1 MMRIVNL
8 SSYYSRA
15 SSSSGRS
22 FVRAAPRCSAPSSW
36 TRRATFLPPSIHPP
50 SIVDHFPS
58 RFRFGANGLARIP
71 IALARRRSSVAG
83 ECAGGDASSESAA
96 GAGPWLRRSDVLAR
110 VLGVGSVGS
119 PVSAS
124 AATGVPRSAASSSS
138 SARFSSTTRANR
150 SAEKKGRS
158 IQANV
163 GVELKGVSRS

>member
-1 MMRIVNL
+1 MLL
-8 SSYYSRA
+8 SS
-15 SSSSGRS
+15 
-22 FVRAAPRCSAPSSW
+22 PH
-36 TRRATFLPPSIHPP
+36 PSIHPP